1 MKCPYCSHG
10 ETKVIETRETEEYI
24 RRRREC
30 MRCGKRFTT
39 YERIERSFVIIKK
52 DRRRERYCRDKLA
65 LGIEKACE
73 KRPIPRETIEKMID
87 EIENDLQNLGKD
99 EIESKIIGDIVIK
112 KLKELDHV
120 AYIRFASVY
129 KEFQDVSSFEE
140 ELKKLKGE

>member
-52 DRRRERYCRDKLA
+52 DRRRERYRRDKLA

>member
-52 DRRRERYCRDKLA
+52 DRRRERYRRDKLA

-73 KRPIPRETIEKMID
+73 KRPIPRETIEKMVD

>member
-52 DRRRERYCRDKLA
+52 DRRRERYRRDKLA

-99 EIESKIIGDIVIK
+99 EIESKIIGDIVLK